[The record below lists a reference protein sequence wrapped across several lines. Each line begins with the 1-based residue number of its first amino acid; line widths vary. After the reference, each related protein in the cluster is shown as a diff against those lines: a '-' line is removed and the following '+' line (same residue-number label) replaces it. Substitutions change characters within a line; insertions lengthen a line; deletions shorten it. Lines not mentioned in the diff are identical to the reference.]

1 MDKKQKGERKNE
13 EKITGNSDCGLYD
26 GLICGRNCGSVCCT
40 GTEYR
45 KKMK

>member
-26 GLICGRNCGSVCCT
+26 RSHLREELRQCMLHRNRVQ
-40 GTEYR
+40 E
-45 KKMK
+45 KMK